1 MKKSRIILL
10 TIVILVAFSSIVYA
24 ADTSLSWDNIISQ
37 YLGTYSDGKL
47 DTSDAILTGKIPRIL
62 LTCFIVIAGV
72 MLALGE
78 LPSAAATA
86 FRMLLACAVV
96 GHLGMYFGSM
106 FTMPEIHQIAVA
118 PPDPNP
124 TSGNFISAFM
134 QYFIYMCQQ
143 GAVNI
148 YPICTGLVVVLW
160 AGDLVLC
167 YMFKLEDDIIKYL
180 ISNAI
185 KMAFFIFLLSN
196 WVTGLGI
203 AHAVYASFEKIGY
216 IAGGGTNTILMPDDI
231 VGNTLKIISTTYDS
245 LSQISIIHTPLAF
258 FPGIIIFLVILA
270 AITVIAIQIFMTRV
284 EFWVMA
290 VMVMPCISLGIFKHF
305 RFLLEKAIGGV
316 FNIAIKVG
324 VVAFIS
330 AITAPILTKSVENFA
345 NSNFDLTKD
354 FTALFTLLLSTIM
367 ISLLVWKVPNLAQAL
382 MTGQPSL
389 VGGDMYAAAKVPAT
403 KAMVAKGTWDAA
415 SRMPGG
421 NSARGAAGFLANM
434 KSIGMQA
441 GQGDLKGAAT
451 TGLKYGMGTL
461 GTAKNM
467 AKIGVQGG
475 ILDTYYRAQQEA
487 IKNRE
492 IVSVMKAQKNAGKLE
507 NNSSPDLINNQKNE
521 ALRDSINKNL
531 SPKAHYEYE
540 KERAWNE
547 KSQGKLIS
555 PEHTTPLTY
564 TSLSEHN
571 DDDNSD

>member
-96 GHLGMYFGSM
+96 GRLGMYFGSM

-258 FPGIIIFLVILA
+258 FLGIIMFLVILA

-316 FNIAIKVG
+316 FNISIKVG

-345 NSNFDLTKD
+345 SNSFDLTKD
-354 FTALFTLLLSTIM
+354 FTALFTLVISTI
-367 ISLLVWKVPNLAQAL
+367 IIALLVWKVPNLAQAL

-507 NNSSPDLINNQKNE
+507 NNSSPDLINNQI
-521 ALRDSINKNL
+521 RRSIK
-531 SPKAHYEYE
+531 
-540 KERAWNE
+540 R
-547 KSQGKLIS
+547 
-555 PEHTTPLTY
+555 
-564 TSLSEHN
+564 
-571 DDDNSD
+571 

>member
-24 ADTSLSWDNIISQ
+24 ADTALGWDNIISQ
-37 YLGTYSDGKL
+37 YLGTYSGGKL

-86 FRMLLACAVV
+86 FRMLLAGAVV
-96 GHLGMYFGSM
+96 CHLGMYFGSM

-118 PPDPNP
+118 PPDPDP

-258 FPGIIIFLVILA
+258 FLGIIMFLVILA

-345 NSNFDLTKD
+345 SSNFDLTKD
-354 FTALFTLLLSTIM
+354 FTALFTLLLSVIM

-434 KSIGMQA
+434 KNIGMQA

-475 ILDTYYRAQQEA
+475 ILDTYYKAQQEA
-487 IKNRE
+487 QRRVELATTTKSQKKIGNLGNNTSSNLEMNKQNEFIREGWKNSFSPE
-492 IVSVMKAQKNAGKLE
+492 ANYKSELE
-507 NNSSPDLINNQKNE
+507 EAKRKMAKNE
-521 ALRDSINKNL
+521 PPTPMKIKSI
-531 SPKAHYEYE
+531 HED
-540 KERAWNE
+540 
-547 KSQGKLIS
+547 
-555 PEHTTPLTY
+555 
-564 TSLSEHN
+564 N
-571 DDDNSD
+571 DDED

>member
-86 FRMLLACAVV
+86 FRMLLAGAVV

-118 PPDPNP
+118 PPDPDP

-258 FPGIIIFLVILA
+258 FLGIIMFLVILA

-305 RFLLEKAIGGV
+305 RFPSG
-316 FNIAIKVG
+316 
-324 VVAFIS
+324 
-330 AITAPILTKSVENFA
+330 KSHRRRIQYRYK
-345 NSNFDLTKD
+345 SRRG
-354 FTALFTLLLSTIM
+354 
-367 ISLLVWKVPNLAQAL
+367 SLHIRNN
-382 MTGQPSL
+382 
-389 VGGDMYAAAKVPAT
+389 
-403 KAMVAKGTWDAA
+403 GTD
-415 SRMPGG
+415 
-421 NSARGAAGFLANM
+421 
-434 KSIGMQA
+434 
-441 GQGDLKGAAT
+441 T
-451 TGLKYGMGTL
+451 H
-461 GTAKNM
+461 
-467 AKIGVQGG
+467 KIRRK
-475 ILDTYYRAQQEA
+475 LRQQ
-487 IKNRE
+487 
-492 IVSVMKAQKNAGKLE
+492 QL
-507 NNSSPDLINNQKNE
+507 
-521 ALRDSINKNL
+521 
-531 SPKAHYEYE
+531 
-540 KERAWNE
+540 
-547 KSQGKLIS
+547 
-555 PEHTTPLTY
+555 
-564 TSLSEHN
+564 
-571 DDDNSD
+571 

>member
-37 YLGTYSDGKL
+37 YLGTYSNGKL

-124 TSGNFISAFM
+124 TSGNFIGAFM

-160 AGDLVLC
+160 AGDLVLS

-203 AHAVYASFEKIGY
+203 AHAIYASFEKIGY

-258 FPGIIIFLVILA
+258 FLGIIMFLVILA

-290 VMVMPCISLGIFKHF
+290 VMVMPCIALGIFKHF

-345 NSNFDLTKD
+345 TSNFDITKD
-354 FTALFTLLLSTIM
+354 FTALFTLLLSTII

-382 MTGQPSL
+382 ITGQPSL

-403 KAMVAKGTWDAA
+403 KAMIAKGTWDAA

-441 GQGDLKGAAT
+441 GQGDLKGAAK
-451 TGLKYGMGTL
+451 TGLKYGVGTL

-475 ILDTYYRAQQEA
+475 ILDTYYKAQQEA
-487 IKNRE
+487 QRRVE
-492 IVSVMKAQKNAGKLE
+492 LATTTKAQKKIGNLGNNTSSNLE
-507 NNSSPDLINNQKNE
+507 MNKQNEFIREGWKNSFSPETNYKSELEEAKRKMAKNE
-521 ALRDSINKNL
+521 PAAPMKIKPIHED
-531 SPKAHYEYE
+531 
-540 KERAWNE
+540 
-547 KSQGKLIS
+547 
-555 PEHTTPLTY
+555 
-564 TSLSEHN
+564 N
-571 DDDNSD
+571 DDDD

>member
-86 FRMLLACAVV
+86 FRMLLAGAVV
-96 GHLGMYFGSM
+96 CHLGMYFGSM

-118 PPDPNP
+118 PPDPDP

-258 FPGIIIFLVILA
+258 FLGIIMFLVILA

-284 EFWVMA
+284 EFWVMV

-316 FNIAIKVG
+316 FNISIKVG

-345 NSNFDLTKD
+345 SNSFDLTKD
-354 FTALFTLLLSTIM
+354 FTALFTLVISTI
-367 ISLLVWKVPNLAQAL
+367 IIALLVWKVPNLAQAL

-461 GTAKNM
+461 GTAKNV
-467 AKIGVQGG
+467 AKIGAQSGF
-475 ILDTYYRAQQEA
+475 LKSYYEAQRIATERDKLVTA
-487 IKNRE
+487 MN
-492 IVSVMKAQKNAGKLE
+492 AQKKIGNLQNNTSSDLEGNKQNAYLREELKTSLDSNKLYE
-507 NNSSPDLINNQKNE
+507 HEQEKAARKIALNE
-521 ALRDSINKNL
+521 PPAPVNIKSVNVLRDKDD
-531 SPKAHYEYE
+531 
-540 KERAWNE
+540 
-547 KSQGKLIS
+547 
-555 PEHTTPLTY
+555 
-564 TSLSEHN
+564 N
-571 DDDNSD
+571 DDDND

>member
-1 MKKSRIILL
+1 M
-10 TIVILVAFSSIVYA
+10 
-24 ADTSLSWDNIISQ
+24 
-37 YLGTYSDGKL
+37 
-47 DTSDAILTGKIPRIL
+47 
-62 LTCFIVIAGV
+62 
-72 MLALGE
+72 
-78 LPSAAATA
+78 
-86 FRMLLACAVV
+86 
-96 GHLGMYFGSM
+96 
-106 FTMPEIHQIAVA
+106 
-118 PPDPNP
+118 
-124 TSGNFISAFM
+124 
-134 QYFIYMCQQ
+134 
-143 GAVNI
+143 
-148 YPICTGLVVVLW
+148 
-160 AGDLVLC
+160 
-167 YMFKLEDDIIKYL
+167 
-180 ISNAI
+180 
-185 KMAFFIFLLSN
+185 
-196 WVTGLGI
+196 
-203 AHAVYASFEKIGY
+203 
-216 IAGGGTNTILMPDDI
+216 
-231 VGNTLKIISTTYDS
+231 
-245 LSQISIIHTPLAF
+245 
-258 FPGIIIFLVILA
+258 
-270 AITVIAIQIFMTRV
+270 
-284 EFWVMA
+284 
-290 VMVMPCISLGIFKHF
+290 
-305 RFLLEKAIGGV
+305 
-316 FNIAIKVG
+316 
-324 VVAFIS
+324 
-330 AITAPILTKSVENFA
+330 ENFA
-345 NSNFDLTKD
+345 SNSFDLTKD
-354 FTALFTLLLSTIM
+354 FTALFTLVISTI
-367 ISLLVWKVPNLAQAL
+367 IIALLVWKVPNLAQAL

>member
-1 MKKSRIILL
+1 MKKSRVILL
-10 TIVILVAFSSIVYA
+10 TIVILVAFSQIVYA

-47 DTSDAILTGKIPRIL
+47 DTTDAILTGKIPRIL

-124 TSGNFISAFM
+124 TSGNFIGAFM

-160 AGDLVLC
+160 AGDLVLS

-203 AHAVYASFEKIGY
+203 AHAIYASFEKIGY
-216 IAGGGTNTILMPDDI
+216 IAGGGTNTILMPDDV

-258 FPGIIIFLVILA
+258 FLGIIMFLVILA

-290 VMVMPCISLGIFKHF
+290 VMVMPCIALGIFKHF

-345 NSNFDLTKD
+345 SSNFDLTKD

-441 GQGDLKGAAT
+441 GQGDLKGAAK
-451 TGLKYGMGTL
+451 TGLKYGVGTL

-475 ILDTYYRAQQEA
+475 ILDTYYKAQQEA
-487 IKNRE
+487 QRRVE
-492 IVSVMKAQKNAGKLE
+492 LATTTKAQKKIGNLGNNTSSNLE
-507 NNSSPDLINNQKNE
+507 MNKQNEFIREGWKNSFSPETNYKSELEEAKRKMAKNE
-521 ALRDSINKNL
+521 PAAPMKTKPIHED
-531 SPKAHYEYE
+531 
-540 KERAWNE
+540 
-547 KSQGKLIS
+547 
-555 PEHTTPLTY
+555 
-564 TSLSEHN
+564 N
-571 DDDNSD
+571 DDDD

>member
-1 MKKSRIILL
+1 MKKSRAILL
-10 TIVILVAFSSIVYA
+10 TIVILVAFSQIVYA

-47 DTSDAILTGKIPRIL
+47 DTTDALLTGKIPRIL

-86 FRMLLACAVV
+86 FRMLLAGAVV
-96 GHLGMYFGSM
+96 CHLGMYFGSM

-118 PPDPNP
+118 PPDPDP
-124 TSGNFISAFM
+124 TSGNFIGAFM

-148 YPICTGLVVVLW
+148 YPICIGLVAVLW
-160 AGDLVLC
+160 AADLIISV
-167 YMFKLEDDIIKYL
+167 MFKLEDDIIKYL

-203 AHAVYASFEKIGY
+203 AHAIYASFEKIGY
-216 IAGGGTNTILMPDDI
+216 IAGGGTNTILMPDDV

-258 FPGIIIFLVILA
+258 FLGIIMFLIILV
-270 AITVIAIQIFMTRV
+270 AITIVAIQIFITRV

-290 VMVMPCISLGIFKHF
+290 VMVMPCIALGIFKHL

-316 FNIAIKVG
+316 FNISIKVG
-324 VVAFIS
+324 VVAFTS

-345 NSNFDLTKD
+345 SNSFDLTKD
-354 FTALFTLLLSTIM
+354 FTALFTLVISTI
-367 ISLLVWKVPNLAQAL
+367 IIALLVWKVPNLAQAL

-441 GQGDLKGAAT
+441 GQGDLKGAAK

-487 IKNRE
+487 QRRVELATTTKSQKKIGNLGNNTSSNLEMNKQNEFIRE
-492 IVSVMKAQKNAGKLE
+492 GWKKSFSPEMNYKDELEKATRKMA
-507 NNSSPDLINNQKNE
+507 KNE
-521 ALRDSINKNL
+521 
-531 SPKAHYEYE
+531 P
-540 KERAWNE
+540 
-547 KSQGKLIS
+547 
-555 PEHTTPLTY
+555 TTPMKIKPI
-564 TSLSEHN
+564 HDDN
-571 DDDNSD
+571 DDDD

>member
-86 FRMLLACAVV
+86 FRMLLAGAVV
-96 GHLGMYFGSM
+96 CHLGMYFGSM
-106 FTMPEIHQIAVA
+106 FTIPEIHQIAVA

-203 AHAVYASFEKIGY
+203 AHAIYASFEKIGY

-258 FPGIIIFLVILA
+258 FLGIIMFLVILA

-290 VMVMPCISLGIFKHF
+290 VMVMPCIALGIFKHF

-324 VVAFIS
+324 GVGIIS

-345 NSNFDLTKD
+345 TSNFDITKD
-354 FTALFTLLLSTIM
+354 FTALFTLLLSTII

-382 MTGQPSL
+382 ITGQPSL

-403 KAMVAKGTWDAA
+403 KAMIAKGTWDAA

-451 TGLKYGMGTL
+451 TGLKYGVGTL

-475 ILDTYYRAQQEA
+475 ILDTYYKAQQEA
-487 IKNRE
+487 QRRVE
-492 IVSVMKAQKNAGKLE
+492 LATTTKAQKKIGNLGNNTSSNLE
-507 NNSSPDLINNQKNE
+507 MNKQNEFIREGWKNSFSPETNYKSELEEAKRKMAKNE
-521 ALRDSINKNL
+521 PAAPMKIKPIHED
-531 SPKAHYEYE
+531 
-540 KERAWNE
+540 
-547 KSQGKLIS
+547 
-555 PEHTTPLTY
+555 
-564 TSLSEHN
+564 N
-571 DDDNSD
+571 DDDD

>member
-124 TSGNFISAFM
+124 TSGNFIGAFM

-160 AGDLVLC
+160 AGDLVLS

-203 AHAVYASFEKIGY
+203 AHAIYASFEKIGY

-258 FPGIIIFLVILA
+258 FLGIIMFLVILA

-290 VMVMPCISLGIFKHF
+290 VMVMPCIALGIFKHF

-345 NSNFDLTKD
+345 TSNFDITKD
-354 FTALFTLLLSTIM
+354 FTALFTLLLSTII

-382 MTGQPSL
+382 ITGQPSL

-403 KAMVAKGTWDAA
+403 KAMIAKGTWDAA

-441 GQGDLKGAAT
+441 GQGDLKGAAK
-451 TGLKYGMGTL
+451 TGLKYGVGTL

-475 ILDTYYRAQQEA
+475 ILDTYYKAQQEA
-487 IKNRE
+487 QRRVE
-492 IVSVMKAQKNAGKLE
+492 LATTTKAQKKIGNLGNNTSSNLE
-507 NNSSPDLINNQKNE
+507 MNKQNEFIREGWKNSFSPETNYKSELEEAKRKMAKNE
-521 ALRDSINKNL
+521 PAAPMKIKPIHED
-531 SPKAHYEYE
+531 
-540 KERAWNE
+540 
-547 KSQGKLIS
+547 
-555 PEHTTPLTY
+555 
-564 TSLSEHN
+564 N
-571 DDDNSD
+571 DDDD

>member
-258 FPGIIIFLVILA
+258 FLGIIMFLVILA

-290 VMVMPCISLGIFKHF
+290 VMVMPCIALGIFKHF

-345 NSNFDLTKD
+345 TSNFDITKD
-354 FTALFTLLLSTIM
+354 FTALFTLLLSTII

-382 MTGQPSL
+382 ITGQPSL

-403 KAMVAKGTWDAA
+403 KAMIAKGTWDAA

-475 ILDTYYRAQQEA
+475 ILDTYYRAQREA
-487 IKNRE
+487 ENKLK
-492 IVSVMKAQKNAGKLE
+492 SVTAMNTHKKIGNLQ
-507 NNSSPDLINNQKNE
+507 NNTSPDLETNKQNAYLRQEINMALDSDTLYKYKQEEAAKKIAENKTPAPANINPVKYVQK
-521 ALRDSINKNL
+521 D
-531 SPKAHYEYE
+531 
-540 KERAWNE
+540 
-547 KSQGKLIS
+547 
-555 PEHTTPLTY
+555 TDD
-564 TSLSEHN
+564 N
-571 DDDNSD
+571 DDDNG

>member
-86 FRMLLACAVV
+86 FRMLLAGAVV
-96 GHLGMYFGSM
+96 CHLGMYFGSM
-106 FTMPEIHQIAVA
+106 FTIPEIHQIAVA

-203 AHAVYASFEKIGY
+203 AHAIYASFEKIGY

-258 FPGIIIFLVILA
+258 FLGIIMFLVILA

-290 VMVMPCISLGIFKHF
+290 VMVMPCIALGIFKHF

-345 NSNFDLTKD
+345 TSNFDITKD
-354 FTALFTLLLSTIM
+354 FTALFTLLLSTII

-382 MTGQPSL
+382 ITGQPSL

-403 KAMVAKGTWDAA
+403 KAMIAKGTWDAA

-451 TGLKYGMGTL
+451 TGLKYGVGTL

-475 ILDTYYRAQQEA
+475 ILDTYYKAQQEA
-487 IKNRE
+487 QRRVE
-492 IVSVMKAQKNAGKLE
+492 LATTTKAQKKIGNLGNNTSSNLE
-507 NNSSPDLINNQKNE
+507 MNKQNEFIREGWKNSFSPETNYKSELEEAKRKMAKNE
-521 ALRDSINKNL
+521 PAAPMKIKPIHED
-531 SPKAHYEYE
+531 
-540 KERAWNE
+540 
-547 KSQGKLIS
+547 
-555 PEHTTPLTY
+555 
-564 TSLSEHN
+564 N
-571 DDDNSD
+571 DDDD